1 MRVLGAIGR
10 TLITLGLILLLFV
23 AYQVWG
29 TSFQEGHT
37 QNQLRSQLVKEATN
51 QAVKRAL
58 AEATALDKLPTGPP
72 VVAPTTKAPA
82 PGKPVGV
89 IRIPLIHINQVVVEG
104 TAAQDLRKG
113 PGHYIGSP
121 LPGQGG
127 NVGIAGH
134 RTTYGHPFYNLNE
147 LQKGDRIV
155 LTTFQGIFVYDT
167 IRSEVVSPSDGTVL
181 KNAFGAYLTLTTCNP
196 RFSASTRLVVFAKLA
211 HSQLFPNSGLPAG
224 SPGKAQ
230 SNDLAGN
237 TGGTVL
243 DVVLWGLVVAVAGGA
258 DLLLARRFRRRRWLI
273 WAGGVIV
280 VLVLLYFFFN
290 AITPLLPASF

>member
-1 MRVLGAIGR
+1 MRVLAVIGR
-10 TLITLGLILLLFV
+10 TLITLGLILLLFA

-37 QNQLRSQLVKEATN
+37 QNQLRHQLQQQATN
-51 QAVKRAL
+51 SAVKRAL
-58 AEATALDKLPTGPP
+58 AEANALNHLPKGPP
-72 VVAPTTKAPA
+72 VVAPTAKAPA

-89 IRIPLIHINQVVVEG
+89 IRILKIHINQVVVQG

-113 PGHYIGSP
+113 PGHYVGTP
-121 LPGQGG
+121 LPGEAG

-155 LTTFQGIFVYDT
+155 LTTFQGVFVYDT
-167 IRSEVVSPSDGTVL
+167 IRTEVVSPSDGNVL
-181 KNAFGAYLTLTTCNP
+181 KPAFGAYLTLTTCNP

-224 SPGKAQ
+224 SVGKAQ
-230 SNDLAGN
+230 NNDLAGN
-237 TGGTVL
+237 TNGTVL
-243 DVVLWGLVVAVAGGA
+243 TVVLWGLVVVAAGGL
-258 DLLLARRFRRRRWLI
+258 DLLLAHFFRRRRWLI
-273 WAGGVIV
+273 WGIGVIG